1 MNCANC
7 IKKEGTKWT
16 TLLMFSD
23 RMTEWQGETES
34 SEWLE
39 ILKFRDRMTEWQGE
53 TEGGEEAE
61 SLIYMA
67 EWV

>member
-1 MNCANC
+1 
-7 IKKEGTKWT
+7 
-16 TLLMFSD
+16 
-23 RMTEWQGETES
+23 MTEWQGETES